1 MLFFGVILFFLY
13 NNYLYKFMLIYFDIL
28 KWFFLNLDCIVF
40 FKYSIKYI
48 LLYFFFVFNDENR
61 LNIVIWCNWV

>member
-13 NNYLYKFMLIYFDIL
+13 NNYLYIFMLIYFDIL

-48 LLYFFFVFNDENR
+48 VLYFFFVFNDENR
-61 LNIVIWCNWV
+61 LNIVIWCNRV

>member
-40 FKYSIKYI
+40 FKYCIKYSI
-48 LLYFFFVFNDENR
+48 IYFFFVFNDENR
-61 LNIVIWCNWV
+61 LNIVIWCYWL

>member
-48 LLYFFFVFNDENR
+48 VLYFFFVFNDENR

>member
-13 NNYLYKFMLIYFDIL
+13 NNYLYIFMLIYFDIL

>member
-13 NNYLYKFMLIYFDIL
+13 NNYLYIFMLIYFDIL

-48 LLYFFFVFNDENR
+48 VLYFFFVFNDENR

>member
-40 FKYSIKYI
+40 FKYSINYI
-48 LLYFFFVFNDENR
+48 VLYFFFVFNDENR

>member
-48 LLYFFFVFNDENR
+48 VLYFFFVFNDENR
-61 LNIVIWCNWV
+61 LNIVIWCYWL